1 MRVLDLPRKLVRRV
15 RPKPAPGNS
24 FEAAALARYGV
35 DSKTVDDPTVQ
46 MWVDFTLSSIERGRQ
61 AVTAMGGRP
70 AFEGRSV
77 LDVGC
82 AYGGFL
88 VAASEAGARRV
99 VGIDIDPKLLDLARL
114 QLEDHHVRAEIAQAD
129 ITSDGMADRFGSFD
143 IVLCNDVIEHVTDP
157 ARCASNLASVLR
169 RGGRVFL
176 EIPNGSAA
184 EFMHRDGHYGLFG
197 ITLLGREP
205 AERWWRLHFND
216 RYGVEHYA
224 PLAYYLQIFSAAGI
238 SLRQLSRVEDSEKK
252 LQEIGESLDR
262 LETELAS
269 FDRAEAPDLAAAIR
283 KRGAEEIG
291 RFRQLR
297 LRIDES
303 SIPAERAILSEE
315 IVSTYGMTF
324 WTLEGTRL

>member
-1 MRVLDLPRKLVRRV
+1 VKLLDLPRRVVRRV
-15 RPKPAPGNS
+15 KPKPAPGNS
-24 FEAAALARYGV
+24 FEAAALGRYGV
-35 DSKTVDDPTVQ
+35 DTRTVDDPTVQ
-46 MWVDFTLSSIERGRQ
+46 MWIDFTLSSVERGRQ
-61 AVTAMGGRP
+61 AVAAMGGRH

-88 VAASEAGARRV
+88 VAAFEAGARRV
-99 VGIDIDPKLLDLARL
+99 VGIDIDPKLLVLARL
-114 QLEDHHVRAEIAQAD
+114 QLEDHHVGAEIVQAD
-129 ITSDGMADRFGSFD
+129 ITADGVADRFGTFD

-157 ARCASNLASVLR
+157 ARCAANLASVLR
-169 RGGRVFL
+169 PGGRVFL

-224 PLAYYLQIFSAAGI
+224 PLAYYLQIFSAVGI
-238 SLRQLSRVEDSEKK
+238 SLRQLSKVENSETR
-252 LQEIGESLDR
+252 LSEIGESLDR

-269 FDRAEAPDLAAAIR
+269 FDRAEAPDLAESIR
-283 KRGAEEIG
+283 RRGAEEIG

-297 LRIDES
+297 SRIEES
-303 SIPAERAILSEE
+303 SIPAEIAILREE
-315 IVSTYGMTF
+315 IVGTYGMTF